1 MAELFSLTRIPNPFR
16 MGNMEEQMPCAG
28 DPNLSA
34 LPEPERHTISDR
46 KLAANRANAQLSTGP
61 RTAAGKAR
69 SAMNSAR
76 HGIHSRS
83 GVLMRRLVI
92 PKVEGARA
100 SAEFRAMMAALIAD
114 RKPIGALEMLMVQ
127 EIGVC
132 EWRLRRVLKYENR
145 AAYLKSLDWVPEMDD
160 DGDYKYTSQEILE
173 QAGLNDLSLPVAREV
188 ATISRYENGLMRH
201 LFRAI
206 EQLDRLQRSRRAA
219 AGGDPEKSHRTHRSG
234 KIPELL
240 SGK

>member
-145 AAYLKSLDWVPEMDD
+145 VAYLKSLDWVPEMDD
-160 DGDYKYTSQEILE
+160 DGIEYECDTILE
-173 QAGLNDLSLPVAREV
+173 QAGLNELSLPEPQEV

-234 KIPELL
+234 EIPELL